1 MELSPE
7 EYGAYW
13 RASIRVA
20 AGVLVFFFGLRLTLP
35 LRNHPE
41 VGASALGVV
50 LFGLLVLV
58 GTFVATLGVA
68 RIVRTA
74 VDAETSRH

>member
-20 AGVLVFFFGLRLTLP
+20 AGALVIFFGTRLTAP
-35 LRNHPE
+35 LRTHPE

-50 LFGLLVLV
+50 LFVLLVLV
-58 GTFVATLGVA
+58 GTFLATLGVA
-68 RIVRTA
+68 RVVRTA
-74 VDAETSRH
+74 VDAET

>member
-20 AGVLVFFFGLRLTLP
+20 AGVLVIFFGLRLTSP
-35 LRNHPE
+35 LRTHPE

-50 LFGLLVLV
+50 LFVLLVLV
-58 GTFVATLGVA
+58 GTFLATLGFA
-68 RIVRTA
+68 RVVRTA
-74 VDAETSRH
+74 VDAES

>member
-13 RASIRVA
+13 RGSIRIA
-20 AGVLVFFFGLRLTLP
+20 AGLLVAFFGLRLTSP
-35 LRNHPE
+35 LRTHPE

-50 LFGLLVLV
+50 LLALLVV
-58 GTFVATLGVA
+58 AGTFVATLGLA
-68 RIVRTA
+68 RVVRTA
-74 VDAETSRH
+74 VDAET